1 MRQPSKKQIYKQI
14 FFVYNIKVLNVS
26 LDKLN
31 AIAKI
36 RGIKGYKSM
45 SEERLLNSI
54 NELESMK
61 ESEINFD
68 DARIEMIKNDFSKLR
83 DRLYKPKIKDIRKDL
98 YRIENKKL
106 QEMMVLIAIILNM
119 KVKEIRTKL
128 YKLNNI

>member
-1 MRQPSKKQIYKQI
+1 M
-14 FFVYNIKVLNVS
+14 KVLNVS

-36 RGIKGYKSM
+36 RGIKGYESM

-106 QEMMVLIAIILNM
+106 QEMMLLIAIILNM

>member
-106 QEMMVLIAIILNM
+106 QEMMLLIAIILNM

>member
-106 QEMMVLIAIILNM
+106 QEMMLLIAIILNM

-128 YKLNNI
+128 YKLNNM

>member
-98 YRIENKKL
+98 YRIENKK
-106 QEMMVLIAIILNM
+106 I
-119 KVKEIRTKL
+119 
-128 YKLNNI
+128 

>member
-36 RGIKGYKSM
+36 RGIKGYKST

-68 DARIEMIKNDFSKLR
+68 DARIEMIKDDFSKLR
-83 DRLYKPKIKDIRKDL
+83 DRLYKTKIKDIRKDL

-106 QEMMVLIAIILNM
+106 QEMMPLIAIILNM
-119 KVKEIRTKL
+119 KVKEIRRKL
-128 YKLNNI
+128 YQLNNI

>member
-1 MRQPSKKQIYKQI
+1 MRQRFKKQFINNS
-14 FFVYNIKVLNVS
+14 FFVHNINMLNVS
-26 LDKLN
+26 LDKLKTV
-31 AIAKI
+31 AKI

-68 DARIEMIKNDFSKLR
+68 DARIEMIKDDFSKLR
-83 DRLYKPKIKDIRKDL
+83 DRLYKTKIKDIRKDL

-106 QEMMVLIAIILNM
+106 QEMMPLIAIILNM
-119 KVKEIRTKL
+119 KVKEIRRKL
-128 YKLNNI
+128 YQLNNI

>member
-36 RGIKGYKSM
+36 RGIKGYKST

-68 DARIEMIKNDFSKLR
+68 DARIEMIKDDFSKLR
-83 DRLYKPKIKDIRKDL
+83 DRLYKTKIKDIRKDL

-106 QEMMVLIAIILNM
+106 QEMMLLIAIILNM
-119 KVKEIRTKL
+119 KVKDIRTKL